1 MTTFLRASDGDSQ
14 RGYYLDDLSRAAKA
28 TPRKCSAA
36 LKTTIENQASWNSGR
51 VVSDIVAAPEDVSNS
66 LKMEYSAPAVYEI
79 DPLRD
84 PRWATLIESHPRS
97 SVFHSTSWLKA
108 LQTVYGYEPVAATT
122 CPPGAS
128 LTNGLVFCRVKS
140 WLTGRRFV
148 SLPFSDHC
156 EALVGSP
163 DELDVMLLHL
173 KQDLDKRKWQYVEI
187 RPVSHRPGSH
197 MGLEESVIYRFHR
210 LDLRRSTQELF
221 HDFHKDSV
229 QRKIRRAER
238 EGLKYEEGNSEA
250 LLQKFYRLLVTTRRR
265 QYLPPQPLAWF
276 RGLIATFGNDLTIR
290 VASKGY
296 LPVASIL
303 TLSHKKSVVYKY
315 GGSIASLN
323 KFGGMPFLFW
333 KTIQEAKEKGL
344 EELDMGRSDTDNLG
358 LIAFKEHWRATG
370 TELSYWTYP
379 PRSQVARSAWQK
391 SLARRLVQAAPD
403 LALEAVGT
411 LLYRHIG

>member
-1 MTTFLRASDGDSQ
+1 M
-14 RGYYLDDLSRAAKA
+14 
-28 TPRKCSAA
+28 
-36 LKTTIENQASWNSGR
+36 TIETRTRWSSGAGVR
-51 VVSDIVAAPEDVSNS
+51 SIVAASEDVSHS
-66 LKMEYSAPAVYEI
+66 LKMEYSARAVYEI
-79 DPLRD
+79 DPLCD
-84 PRWATLIESHPRS
+84 PRWAALVECHPRS
-97 SVFHSTSWLKA
+97 SVFHSTSWLRA
-108 LQTVYGYEPVAATT
+108 LQTVYGYKPFAVTT
-122 CPPGAS
+122 CPPGSS
-128 LTNGLVFCRVKS
+128 LTNGLVFCRVES

-148 SLPFSDHC
+148 SLPFADHC
-156 EALVGSP
+156 EALIDSP
-163 DELDVMLLHL
+163 NELDVMLLHM
-173 KQDLDKRKWQYVEI
+173 KRDLDERKWQYIEI
-187 RPVSHRPGSH
+187 RPISHRPASH
-197 MGLEESVIYRFHR
+197 IGLAESLTYLFHR

-221 HDFHKDSV
+221 HDFHKDCV
-229 QRKIRRAER
+229 QRKIRRAEH
-238 EGLKYEEGNSEA
+238 EGLKYEDGNSED
-250 LLQKFYRLLVTTRRR
+250 LLQKFYRLMVTTRRR

-276 RGLIATFGNDLTIR
+276 RGLVSAFGNDIRIR
-290 VASKGY
+290 VASKGD

-303 TLSHKKSVVYKY
+303 TLSHKKSMVYKY
-315 GGSIASLN
+315 GGSVASLN

-379 PRSQVARSAWQK
+379 PRLQVARSAWQK